1 MQVFFLETTQV
12 LLSSRVLF
20 FARARVSWPGVL
32 VAIDQDDAN
41 YGSFSPGTPGE
52 QPAGQE
58 VSGTPAQLLSCIELC
73 PIHGQS
79 SVWPPSSIICR
90 LFPLSYGVNL
100 PPPLTHTPPCIPLT
114 PSLPSIP
121 LHHTGPVCSDYSS
134 SNLQLWYEFVARSFS
149 TTIQLREFLK
159 RDHFEHISK
168 G

>member
-1 MQVFFLETTQV
+1 MVPVKKPPCTMQFFFLETTQV

-58 VSGTPAQLLSCIELC
+58 VSGTPPALLSCIELC
-73 PIHGQS
+73 PIHGQP

-100 PPPLTHTPPCIPLT
+100 PPPSHTHTSLHPPHPLPAVNT
-114 PSLPSIP
+114 LASYR
-121 LHHTGPVCSDYSS
+121 TRM
-134 SNLQLWYEFVARSFS
+134 LQL
-149 TTIQLREFLK
+149 
-159 RDHFEHISK
+159 
-168 G
+168 